1 MGLLTLHGQ
10 SALHATQTAERARTE
25 SIANVFCFTGN
36 DKLSASNVNYT
47 HRRRFLL
54 VFKSLNRVKQL
65 IDLERFLGRCET
77 ALSLAMCIQRAT
89 NWHKTC
95 TQTSLIQAKRKI
107 VWFDLLPSAQCLCVR
122 SFFTHQ
128 KYIFFSQFITTS
140 MCVSDLFTSFLAFYF
155 IVQSD
160 GVTELWRRNDSNVR

>member
-128 KYIFFSQFITTS
+128 KYIFFLNSSQLP
-140 MCVSDLFTSFLAFYF
+140 CVCLICSLPSWRFTSLFKAM
-155 IVQSD
+155 VSPSCEGETTQM
-160 GVTELWRRNDSNVR
+160 